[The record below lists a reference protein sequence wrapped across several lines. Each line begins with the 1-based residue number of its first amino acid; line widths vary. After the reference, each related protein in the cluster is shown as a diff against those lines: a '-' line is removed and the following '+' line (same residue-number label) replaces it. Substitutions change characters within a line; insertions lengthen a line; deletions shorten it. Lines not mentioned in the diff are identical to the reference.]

1 MGCKMN
7 SGNNKNNEANTDD
20 STKLII
26 ENNTSDENLT
36 PLLKAFYQIPAPDE
50 LFSILRDEN
59 LRFEISLLVPPEQID
74 KLVDSKSQTLFTGIY
89 SADLAY
95 CATLE
100 QFQTSLDYFALV
112 RILADKIGIY
122 SKFDDALSNRIKN
135 NISNLDSLQEITEEI
150 HLHIVNDL
158 VEVGNT
164 KTLICISFGGWL
176 ESLYL
181 ITNVVTNYN
190 SNNLIIQRIAD
201 QKNTIDNML
210 VCISSFK
217 DDAYI
222 SKMIKGLQEIKEIYA
237 TCTIEKMENT
247 KAVKTPDGQI
257 LISGGSKIILTEKQF
272 SALKTKITDLRNSI
286 LSNN

>member
-1 MGCKMN
+1 MN